1 MEDRRHGDGP
11 RGKDLCSDI
20 GDFRWRELPKMKVRE
35 ESILKSGAA
44 YPSQAV
50 TRFWEDPKPN
60 DDYCSNI
67 LPGRGQAL
75 VSS

>member
-35 ESILKSGAA
+35 ELQSGAA

-50 TRFWEDPKPN
+50 TKFWED
-60 DDYCSNI
+60 DDNCSNI
-67 LPGRGQAL
+67 LPGRGQVL

>member
-11 RGKDLCSDI
+11 RGKEFCSDI
-20 GDFRWRELPKMKVRE
+20 GDFRWRDLPKMKVCE

-50 TRFWEDPKPN
+50 TRF
-60 DDYCSNI
+60 
-67 LPGRGQAL
+67 
-75 VSS
+75 